1 MHNTA
6 NLNNLPTAFS
16 YKRDKE
22 LRFTYYVFKMLKN
35 PLLVRLLSEFANGIL
50 KYNIPLKS
58 LIKNTVFKIFCS
70 GENISEAFSTIK
82 KLEKYK
88 VRSVLDYVAEGEKSE
103 KAFTAN
109 TTVIIENINKLGQE
123 APGNAVSIKFTSL
136 EDVEFYKRMSVAL
149 VEGHAIDNAR
159 YERLLRRIDTI
170 CYAASEHR
178 VMVYFDAEDRYMQD
192 LFDLIVEMTMEKYN
206 KKEAIIYNTL
216 QMYLTDRLSYLRH
229 LLEDSL
235 SKDYCPGIKLV
246 RGAYAEKER
255 ETAILEKKISPVY
268 PTKEQTDIAFNE
280 ALELCLK
287 NHNRVYTCIAS
298 HNEYSTHLAL
308 DCINR
313 YGITDHYQKV
323 KFSQLYGMR
332 DNLTFNL
339 GAMGYNSSKYLPYG
353 EVKKAIPYLIRRAE
367 ENSSIGP
374 QLIEEITRLEN
385 ELSRRRAMSRQ
396 NQAAS
401 L

>member
-1 MHNTA
+1 MHNNV

-70 GENISEAFSTIK
+70 GENLTEAFSTVK
-82 KLEKYK
+82 KLEKHK

-103 KAFTAN
+103 KAFTEN
-109 TTVIIENINKLGQE
+109 TSVIIENINKLGQE
-123 APGNAVSIKFTSL
+123 APGNAVSVKFTSL
-136 EDVEFYKRMSVAL
+136 EDEAFYKQISGAL
-149 VEGHAIDNAR
+149 KDKKGLDNAR

-170 CYAASEHR
+170 CYAASENK
-178 VMVYFDAEDRYMQD
+178 VIIYFDAEDRCMQD
-192 LFDLIVEMTMEKYN
+192 IFDLIVEMMMEKYN

-229 LLEDSL
+229 LLEHSEN
-235 SKDYCPGIKLV
+235 KNYFPGIKLV

-255 ETAILEKKISPVY
+255 ETALLEKKISPIY

-287 NHNRVYTCIAS
+287 NHSRVYTCIAS
-298 HNEYSTHLAL
+298 HNEYSTRLAL

-313 YGITDHYQKV
+313 YGITDHYAKV

-374 QLIEEITRLEN
+374 QLIEELTRLEN
-385 ELSRRRAMSRQ
+385 ELSRRRALSRN
-396 NQAAS
+396 NQAAA

>member
-1 MHNTA
+1 MNNTT
-6 NLNNLPTAFS
+6 NLDNLHTAFN
-16 YKRDKE
+16 YKKDKE

-35 PLLVRLLSEFANGIL
+35 PLLVKLLSEFANGIL

-70 GENISEAFSTIK
+70 GENLSEAFTTIK

-88 VRSVLDYVAEGEKSE
+88 VRSVLDYVAEGEKTERVFNS
-103 KAFTAN
+103 N
-109 TTVIIENINKLGQE
+109 TQVIIGNINMLGTE
-123 APGNAVSIKFTSL
+123 APGNAVSVKFTSL
-136 EDVEFYKRMSVAL
+136 ENVDYYEQLNQILLAGEKM
-149 VEGHAIDNAR
+149 DNDR
-159 YERLLRRIDTI
+159 FQKLLSRIDGI
-170 CYAASEHR
+170 CQAASER
-178 VMVYFDAEDRYMQD
+178 GVIVYFDAEDRPMQD
-192 LFDLIVEMTMEKYN
+192 IFDSIVEKMMEKYN
-206 KKEAIIYNTL
+206 KKIALIYNTL

-235 SKDYCPGIKLV
+235 SKNYKPGIKLV

-255 ETAILEKKISPVY
+255 ETARLQQKISPVY
-268 PTKEQTDIAFNE
+268 PTKEQTDLAFNE
-280 ALELCLK
+280 ALELCLR
-287 NHNRVYTCIAS
+287 NHDRVYTCVAS
-298 HNEYSTHLAL
+298 HNEKSTRIAM
-308 DCINR
+308 DYINR
-313 YGITDHYQKV
+313 YGISDHFEKV

-367 ENSSIGP
+367 ENSSLGP
-374 QLIEEITRLEN
+374 QLTEELTRLEN
-385 ELSRRRAMSRQ
+385 ELARRRTQSRKH
-396 NQAAS
+396 QAAS